1 MSEIEWAPFKRLFWN
16 ANYSVTKLSVS
27 ITSGV
32 SLWYRPRYK
41 NVLNYDNGNKCQK
54 LTTM

>member
-16 ANYSVTKLSVS
+16 ANDSVAKLSVS

-32 SLWYRPRYK
+32 SLWYRPRYE